1 MFEFEG
7 GCDHSIAHRDLAAGI
22 NILKRDYPEQAAH
35 HTGLMYACPTA
46 SKQSTQASSVQLT
59 RSPLTLTSIKN
70 GCQPDAKI
78 DRFANIASTIIF
90 VMHIG
95 E

>member
-7 GCDHSIAHRDLAAGI
+7 GCDHSNAHRDLAAGI
-22 NILKRDYPEQAAH
+22 ILLQWDYPEQAAH
-35 HTGLMYACPTA
+35 HTGLMYACPTS
-46 SKQSTQASSVQLT
+46 SKQSTQASSVQST

-70 GCQPDAKI
+70 GCRTDAKI
-78 DRFANIASTIIF
+78 ERFVSIASTTIF